1 MDNNKIG
8 NFIATLRKEKGLT
21 QQELGNRLFVT
32 DKAVSKWER
41 GLSLPDITLLQELA
55 SILDVDVS
63 EIICGERGK
72 KEKINIQDEID
83 KAINKIK
90 QNDMDRKRNLKNKI
104 RKILVLSFS
113 ILLIVSLFLIIRFKY
128 YHPSIIKEG
137 SNKYEIGFM
146 GISVLEKDGLDEFV
160 KILSKTEKVK
170 DYKYNIPYLSIGL
183 RKNGTIKNVTMSIKF
198 FDNDYNYVGDGYYI
212 YNNKNLQFGYESKD
226 DCKTINT
233 CEINKKLVQ
242 EYSKSLNIKYLS
254 EQIKKIPIKKQIR
267 LSNLRFYE
275 LEVYPN
281 HKLSENTNAI
291 DMRDNKE
298 VKAFTINDYKS
309 GSGGTVT
316 SGIYSIIALSDGNGA
331 SEVYKYV
338 FDNVDGD
345 IKKSDYSMETDYYI
359 NSKNELLF
367 TRNYG
372 NNWIKTDLSP
382 KDVKDTLNFY
392 RDISL
397 QNGSWFIS
405 TNELV
410 PIAYFYGEY
419 PKLKISTDNGIS
431 WNEKSFDFI
440 NGDMHKSITHRIVGF
455 NNQNFGYV
463 ALGTDWTM
471 GTGESKKAYITNN
484 SGNDWEPMKLPE
496 TSSSKTL
503 EDFIMYDENTG
514 IVLLYNRDQNEFPY
528 MYITNDRGKTWKNVE
543 YIDQIPNEVVYI
555 SNIDL
560 MEKKDNKYIITLSQG
575 DSATTKVKLKS
586 SDLINWEYVSTF
598 TSNIHTV
605 G

>member
-137 SNKYEIGFM
+137 SNRYEIGFM

-212 YNNKNLQFGYESKD
+212 YNNKNLQFGYE
-226 DCKTINT
+226 
-233 CEINKKLVQ
+233 
-242 EYSKSLNIKYLS
+242 
-254 EQIKKIPIKKQIR
+254 
-267 LSNLRFYE
+267 
-275 LEVYPN
+275 
-281 HKLSENTNAI
+281 
-291 DMRDNKE
+291 
-298 VKAFTINDYKS
+298 
-309 GSGGTVT
+309 
-316 SGIYSIIALSDGNGA
+316 
-331 SEVYKYV
+331 
-338 FDNVDGD
+338 
-345 IKKSDYSMETDYYI
+345 
-359 NSKNELLF
+359 
-367 TRNYG
+367 
-372 NNWIKTDLSP
+372 
-382 KDVKDTLNFY
+382 
-392 RDISL
+392 
-397 QNGSWFIS
+397 
-405 TNELV
+405 
-410 PIAYFYGEY
+410 
-419 PKLKISTDNGIS
+419 
-431 WNEKSFDFI
+431 
-440 NGDMHKSITHRIVGF
+440 
-455 NNQNFGYV
+455 
-463 ALGTDWTM
+463 
-471 GTGESKKAYITNN
+471 
-484 SGNDWEPMKLPE
+484 
-496 TSSSKTL
+496 
-503 EDFIMYDENTG
+503 
-514 IVLLYNRDQNEFPY
+514 
-528 MYITNDRGKTWKNVE
+528 RG
-543 YIDQIPNEVVYI
+543 
-555 SNIDL
+555 
-560 MEKKDNKYIITLSQG
+560 
-575 DSATTKVKLKS
+575 
-586 SDLINWEYVSTF
+586 
-598 TSNIHTV
+598 
-605 G
+605 